1 MDTFSAYHADVP
13 GPGWQPRV
21 TALLREHE
29 RGAAALTGS
38 ARRRRCRSGAK
49 DADPSGPSVTLTT
62 VGTAHSHHCR

>member
-38 ARRRRCRSGAK
+38 ARRRRCRSGAQ
-49 DADPSGPSVTLTT
+49 G
-62 VGTAHSHHCR
+62 R